1 MIETDLM
8 LVNIFNKGF
17 FYALG
22 AHDKGSSGEA
32 ALRSIPALRNC
43 YEWLSC
49 TEWLGN
55 GLISIEM
62 ASLWL
67 HSENVW
73 RQYRVILMTFS
84 SPPTI
89 SISSFMSKIKWFHFI
104 ICTRRHSDS
113 HCWLVV
119 QLFMQVYLHL

>member
-1 MIETDLM
+1 MIKTHLL

-32 ALRSIPALRNC
+32 SLRSFTALRNY

-67 HSENVW
+67 NSENVW
-73 RQYRVILMTFS
+73 RQYRVILMTLS

-89 SISSFMSKIKWFHFI
+89 SISSFMSKIKRLHFI
-104 ICTRRHSDS
+104 IYARRHSDS